1 MALPVRNLH
10 TIGLSYDSSAVIISL
25 VHGRIGSINIL
36 AVSNHS
42 LERKVVHRKRDLES
56 EFHSDVALIHSAHRE
71 VGEGVLGIVI
81 EAHDLGLVLYGRIV
95 TGDTD
100 IIAGVAVRVVQVSG
114 EGLDGLHVRNDGVA
128 GPWRHESLVE
138 GRRICHICHISINP
152 VAASYDIAEVQFAGP
167 SDEVLHLGLAKR
179 CNRLIGNRIV
189 GCNHLSVIG
198 HRLSVGIESREK
210 SLSHKTLSPEL
221 VIADTA

>member
-1 MALPVRNLH
+1 MLRSWQMMSPISRGP
-10 TIGLSYDSSAVIISL
+10 TITE
-25 VHGRIGSINIL
+25 IL

-42 LERKVVHRKRDLES
+42 LEREVVHRKRDLES
-56 EFHSDVALIHSAHRE
+56 EFHSDVALIHSAHSE

-114 EGLDGLHVRNDGVA
+114 EGLDGLHVRNDGVT

-138 GRRICHICHISINP
+138 SRR
-152 VAASYDIAEVQFAGP
+152 
-167 SDEVLHLGLAKR
+167 
-179 CNRLIGNRIV
+179 
-189 GCNHLSVIG
+189 SVIYAT
-198 HRLSVGIESREK
+198 S
-210 SLSHKTLSPEL
+210 
-221 VIADTA
+221 A